1 MKRIL
6 MALVLLALALP
17 LQAQQPAAGNTAP
30 QAAAPQAA
38 DKPAPTIEKVGTG
51 DVLRI
56 TVFGQPDMLTEGRI
70 SDRGTI
76 SMPLVGEVKVAGATT
91 SEAAN
96 RIAKALKDGQF
107 LKNPQVSV
115 AVTTARSR
123 QVSVLGM
130 VARPGRY
137 AIEDAKGSVSEIIA
151 AAGGITAGANETVT
165 VIRDGD
171 TKKVSTLGN
180 NFELKPGDTI
190 YVDRGPTF
198 YIYGEV
204 TRAGAY
210 PVQPGLTVMQ
220 AISLS
225 GGITPRGSERR
236 LKLRRPGP
244 DGTVVETD
252 AKLQDQVKADD
263 VIFVRE
269 ALF

>member
-1 MKRIL
+1 MRRIVTG
-6 MALVLLALALP
+6 LVLIALALP
-17 LQAQQPAAGNTAP
+17 LAAQQKAENAASQAAGTTA
-30 QAAAPQAA
+30 
-38 DKPAPTIEKVGTG
+38 APTIEKVGTG
-51 DVLRI
+51 DVLRV
-56 TVFGQPDMLTEGRI
+56 TVFGQPDMTTEGRI
-70 SDRGTI
+70 SDRGSI
-76 SMPLVGEVKVAGATT
+76 NMPLVGEVKVAGSSPT
-91 SEAAN
+91 EAAS
-96 RIAKALKDGQF
+96 RIADALKKGQY
-107 LKNPQVSV
+107 LKNPQVTV

-137 AIEDAKGSVSEIIA
+137 LIEDPKGSVAEVIA

-165 VIRDGD
+165 VIRNGD
-171 TKKVSTLGN
+171 AQKVSTLGN
-180 NFELKPGDTI
+180 GFELRPGDTI
-190 YVDRGPTF
+190 FVDRGPTF

-236 LKLRRPGP
+236 LKMRRPGP
-244 DGTVVETD
+244 DGAVVETD

>member
-1 MKRIL
+1 M
-6 MALVLLALALP
+6 LVLMVMALP
-17 LQAQQPAAGNTAP
+17 LQAQQENEAK
-30 QAAAPQAA
+30 
-38 DKPAPTIEKVGTG
+38 KPAQQQGG
-51 DVLRI
+51 DKLGAGDAVRV
-56 TVFGQPDMLTEGRI
+56 TVFQQPDLTTEARV

-76 SMPLVGEVKVAGATT
+76 GMPLIGEIKVDGATT
-91 SEAAN
+91 AEAGN
-96 RIAKALKDGQF
+96 RIAEALKKGQY
-107 LKNPQVSV
+107 LKSPQVTV
-115 AVTTARSR
+115 VTTAVRSR
-123 QVSVLGM
+123 QVSVLGL

-137 AIEDAKGSVSEIIA
+137 VLEDAKPGISDVIA
-151 AAGGITAGANETVT
+151 AAGGIAAGGNENVT
-165 VIRDGD
+165 VIRSGESQ
-171 TKKVSTLGN
+171 KVSSLAKD
-180 NFELKPGDTI
+180 FELKPGDTL

-236 LKLRRPGP
+236 LKMRRPGP
-244 DGTVVETD
+244 DGQVVETD

>member
-1 MKRIL
+1 MRRIL
-6 MALVLLALALP
+6 TGLVLMALALP
-17 LQAQQPAAGNTAP
+17 LGAQQKADKAATQAAGTT
-30 QAAAPQAA
+30 AAPS
-38 DKPAPTIEKVGTG
+38 IEKVGTG
-51 DVLRI
+51 DVLHV
-56 TVFGQPDMLTEGRI
+56 TVFGQPDMTTDGRI
-70 SDRGTI
+70 SDRGTF
-76 SMPLVGEVKVAGATT
+76 SMPLVGEVKVAGASPT
-91 SEAAN
+91 EAAN
-96 RIAKALKDGQF
+96 RIAEALKKGQY
-107 LKNPQVSV
+107 LKNPQVAV

-137 AIEDAKGSVSEIIA
+137 LIEDPKGGIAEVIA

-165 VIRDGD
+165 VIRDGEAQ
-171 TKKVSTLGN
+171 KVNTLGTG
-180 NFELKPGDTI
+180 FELRPGDTI
-190 YVDRGPTF
+190 YIDRGPTF

-236 LKLRRPGP
+236 LKMRRPGP
-244 DGTVVETD
+244 DGQVVETD